1 MVRNNGGSGYVMVVS
16 VLVGAGRE
24 VGRVF
29 EPAVDAVRRRQWH
42 RFALGPAATL
52 AVIALSLAFRTKA
65 GHAFINAYA
74 VTRPADDLMTSAIK
88 LPLSMFAPAALL
100 PFWFAMLQ
108 VGVVYALAQAL
119 LGWRTTLIVAVAG
132 HTLATLSSSMWIAIG
147 LPFGVAERFW
157 HFGDAGPSVAV
168 VALVAYIA
176 VARRV
181 SWLAVTLIA
190 YHLVEMATFN
200 GLSQREHMVGAVV
213 GATGAAAARFWRAR
227 GLGEFEAPR
236 DRVEPQLTDTLS
248 RSGA

>member
-1 MVRNNGGSGYVMVVS
+1 MF
-16 VLVGAGRE
+16 RE
-24 VGRVF
+24 VRRVF
-29 EPAVDAVRRRQWH
+29 EPVVDAVRRRQWY

-52 AVIALSLAFRTKA
+52 TVVALSLAFRTKA

-74 VTRPADDLMTSAIK
+74 VTRPADDWLRSAIK

-119 LGWRTTLIVAVAG
+119 LGWRTTVLVAVVG
-132 HTLATLSSSMWIAIG
+132 HTLATLSASVWIAIG
-147 LPFGVAERFW
+147 LPFGVAPAFW

-168 VALVAYIA
+168 LALLAYIA
-176 VARRV
+176 VNRRV
-181 SWLAVTLIA
+181 SWLAIALIG
-190 YHLVEMATFN
+190 YHGIEMATFN

-213 GATGAAAARFWRAR
+213 GAAGAAGVRLWHAA
-227 GLGEFEAPR
+227 GLGERLAARER
-236 DRVEPQLTDTLS
+236 QLTDTLS